1 MWPVPWGVPISGWGT
16 AAGRTFIASPMCEVG
31 SVGIML
37 TYQSFKEYF
46 RKQGIDYREIYPDS
60 ADLKN
65 YETRAIEKENNEEPI
80 KQTSGSHAPYF
91 L

>member
-1 MWPVPWGVPISGWGT
+1 
-16 AAGRTFIASPMCEVG
+16 
-31 SVGIML
+31 ML

-65 YETRAIEKENNEEPI
+65 YETRAIENTVHDG
-80 KQTSGSHAPYF
+80 QTLFYRLFVVLFFNRAGFIVFQIDVYKRQA
-91 L
+91 